1 MNHNPLR
8 TYLGQIKTAG
18 RDGLDQTAELIMD
31 VNLKNL
37 GSTLSLELFG
47 SDKPKFDEKTV
58 LDYLKVITRQ
68 DVMMINRW
76 TSHADVPIKDLITF
90 ANKIKHVEP
99 IGQLQVYR
107 GIGFNLSH
115 QDKMDLYDKKFLMYF
130 LKSGVKPGYVTTY
143 ATPRPLSFTD
153 DLSTAKAFGSTIV
166 TTVLDKT
173 TKYLRITQAFW
184 EAVNRIDA
192 TSLFQETI
200 LLEINKPIKYTVLQ
214 T

>member
-18 RDGLDQTAELIMD
+18 QDGLDQTAELIMN
-31 VNLKNL
+31 VHLKNL
-37 GSTLSLELFG
+37 DSTLSLELFG
-47 SDKPKFDEKTV
+47 RDEPKFDEKTV

-68 DVMMINRW
+68 DVVMINRW
-76 TSHADVPIKDLITF
+76 TSHADVPIKDLIIF

-99 IGQLQVYR
+99 IGQLHVYR
-107 GIGFNLSH
+107 GIGFNLSY

-130 LKSGVKPGYVTTY
+130 LKPGVKPGYVTTY

-166 TTVLDKT
+166 TTTLDKT